1 MAEPMSRELLDLIEA
16 HLNLERQ
23 SAADYFAAAIW
34 FAERELTGFAEH
46 LRDEAK
52 QEEQHAAKFADYLI
66 SRGQRPVLDTIE
78 PPRQQWTGVE
88 QVIANVFRM
97 EADVTSSVLQL
108 YGTAEGDDDKRTT
121 VFLDPIVDGQRISEH
136 EAAYLLGR
144 VKAPGWWRRLTYAS
158 YRRNRKRTIHAV
170 PIRNNLSDPLSI
182 SKSSY
187 GSGIIAIPQVDENLV
202 VSPAGRMWVTRSALT
217 HLISPESTSAI

>member
-1 MAEPMSRELLDLIEA
+1 MTASQIQAPIEVPTGPAGRAMAEPMSAEMLDLMEA

-23 SAADYFAAAIW
+23 SAADYFAAAVW

-97 EADVTSSVLQL
+97 EADVTASVLQL
-108 YGTAEGDDDKRTT
+108 YNTAEKDIDRRTT
-121 VFLDPIVDGQRISEH
+121 VFLDPIVDGQRLSEH

-144 VKAPGWWRRLTYAS
+144 VKFAAENPA
-158 YRRNRKRTIHAV
+158 AV
-170 PIRNNLSDPLSI
+170 M
-182 SKSSY
+182 
-187 GSGIIAIPQVDENLV
+187 IIDAELREGEAE
-202 VSPAGRMWVTRSALT
+202 PAKLEG
-217 HLISPESTSAI
+217 

>member
-1 MAEPMSRELLDLIEA
+1 MTASQIQAPITVPTGPAGRAMAEPMSGEMLDLMQA

-23 SAADYFAAAIW
+23 SAAAYFAAAIW

-66 SRGQRPVLDTIE
+66 SRGQRPVLDTVE
-78 PPRQQWTGVE
+78 PPRQQWPDVE

-97 EADVTSSVLQL
+97 EADVTASVLQL
-108 YGTAEGDDDKRTT
+108 YGTADQDLDRRTS
-121 VFLDPIVDGQRISEH
+121 VFLDPIVDDQRLSEH

-144 VKAPGWWRRLTYAS
+144 VRFAAGNPA
-158 YRRNRKRTIHAV
+158 AV
-170 PIRNNLSDPLSI
+170 M
-182 SKSSY
+182 
-187 GSGIIAIPQVDENLV
+187 IIDAELREGEAE
-202 VSPAGRMWVTRSALT
+202 PAKLEG
-217 HLISPESTSAI
+217 

>member
-1 MAEPMSRELLDLIEA
+1 MTTSAIQAPINVPTGPAGRAMAEPMSAEMLDLMEA

-78 PPRQQWTGVE
+78 PPRQQWNDVE

-97 EADVTSSVLQL
+97 EADVTASVLQL
-108 YGTAEGDDDKRTT
+108 YDTAEKDIDRRTT
-121 VFLDPIVDGQRISEH
+121 VFLDPIVDGQRLSEH

-144 VKAPGWWRRLTYAS
+144 VKFAAGNPA
-158 YRRNRKRTIHAV
+158 AV
-170 PIRNNLSDPLSI
+170 M
-182 SKSSY
+182 
-187 GSGIIAIPQVDENLV
+187 IIDAELKEGEAE
-202 VSPAGRMWVTRSALT
+202 PAKLEG
-217 HLISPESTSAI
+217 

>member
-1 MAEPMSRELLDLIEA
+1 MSRGLGDVYKRQTIAIPTGPAGRAMAEPMSAELLDLMEA

-66 SRGQRPVLDTIE
+66 SRGQRPVLDTVE
-78 PPRQQWTGVE
+78 PPRQQWTDVE

-97 EADVTSSVLQL
+97 EADVTASVLQL
-108 YGTAEGDDDKRTT
+108 YDTAEKDIDRRTT
-121 VFLDPIVDGQRISEH
+121 VFLDPIVDGQRLSEH

-144 VKAPGWWRRLTYAS
+144 VRFAAGNPA
-158 YRRNRKRTIHAV
+158 AV
-170 PIRNNLSDPLSI
+170 M
-182 SKSSY
+182 
-187 GSGIIAIPQVDENLV
+187 IIDAELREDEAE
-202 VSPAGRMWVTRSALT
+202 PAKLEG
-217 HLISPESTSAI
+217 

>member
-1 MAEPMSRELLDLIEA
+1 MTASQIQAPIEVPTGPAGRAMAEPMSAEMLDLMEA

-23 SAADYFAAAIW
+23 SAADYFAAAVW

-52 QEEQHAAKFADYLI
+52 QEQEHAAKFADYLI

-88 QVIANVFRM
+88 QVIANVFKM
-97 EADVTSSVLQL
+97 EADVTASVLQL
-108 YGTAEGDDDKRTT
+108 YDTAEKDIDRRTT
-121 VFLDPIVDGQRISEH
+121 VFLDPIVDDQRLSEH

-144 VKAPGWWRRLTYAS
+144 VKFAAENPA
-158 YRRNRKRTIHAV
+158 AV
-170 PIRNNLSDPLSI
+170 M
-182 SKSSY
+182 
-187 GSGIIAIPQVDENLV
+187 IIDAELREGEAE
-202 VSPAGRMWVTRSALT
+202 PAKLEG
-217 HLISPESTSAI
+217 

>member
-1 MAEPMSRELLDLIEA
+1 MTASQIQAPIEVPTGPAGRAMAEPMSAEMLDLMEA

-97 EADVTSSVLQL
+97 EADVTASVLQL
-108 YGTAEGDDDKRTT
+108 YDTAEKAIDRRTT
-121 VFLDPIVDGQRISEH
+121 VFLDAIVDAQRLSEH

-144 VKAPGWWRRLTYAS
+144 VKFAAENPA
-158 YRRNRKRTIHAV
+158 AV
-170 PIRNNLSDPLSI
+170 M
-182 SKSSY
+182 
-187 GSGIIAIPQVDENLV
+187 IIDAELREGEAE
-202 VSPAGRMWVTRSALT
+202 PAKLEG
-217 HLISPESTSAI
+217 

>member
-1 MAEPMSRELLDLIEA
+1 MTTSTTQATITVPTGPAGRAMAEPMSAEMLDLMEA

-23 SAADYFAAAIW
+23 SAADYFAAAVW

-66 SRGQRPVLDTIE
+66 TRGQRPVLDTIE

-97 EADVTSSVLQL
+97 EADVTASVLQL
-108 YGTAEGDDDKRTT
+108 YSTAEKDIDRRTT
-121 VFLDPIVDGQRISEH
+121 VFLDPIVDDQRLSEH

-144 VKAPGWWRRLTYAS
+144 VKFAAGNPA
-158 YRRNRKRTIHAV
+158 AV
-170 PIRNNLSDPLSI
+170 M
-182 SKSSY
+182 
-187 GSGIIAIPQVDENLV
+187 IIDAELREGEAE
-202 VSPAGRMWVTRSALT
+202 PAKLEG
-217 HLISPESTSAI
+217 

>member
-1 MAEPMSRELLDLIEA
+1 MTASQIQAPIEVPTGPAGRAMAEPMSAEMLDLMEA

-52 QEEQHAAKFADYLI
+52 QEQEHAAKFADYLI

-88 QVIANVFRM
+88 QVIANVFKM
-97 EADVTSSVLQL
+97 EADVTASVLQL
-108 YGTAEGDDDKRTT
+108 YDTAEKAIDRRTT
-121 VFLDPIVDGQRISEH
+121 VFLDAIVDAQRLSEH

-144 VKAPGWWRRLTYAS
+144 VKFAAENPA
-158 YRRNRKRTIHAV
+158 AV
-170 PIRNNLSDPLSI
+170 M
-182 SKSSY
+182 
-187 GSGIIAIPQVDENLV
+187 IIDAELREGEAE
-202 VSPAGRMWVTRSALT
+202 PAKLEG
-217 HLISPESTSAI
+217 

>member
-1 MAEPMSRELLDLIEA
+1 MTASQIQAPINIPTGPAGRAMAEPMSAELLDLMEA

-52 QEEQHAAKFADYLI
+52 QEQEHAAKFADYLI
-66 SRGQRPVLDTIE
+66 SRGQRPVLDTVE
-78 PPRQQWTGVE
+78 PPRQQWTDVE

-97 EADVTSSVLQL
+97 EADVTASVLQL
-108 YGTAEGDDDKRTT
+108 YDTAEKDIDRRTT
-121 VFLDPIVDGQRISEH
+121 VFLDPIVDGQRLSEH

-144 VKAPGWWRRLTYAS
+144 VKFAAGNPA
-158 YRRNRKRTIHAV
+158 AV
-170 PIRNNLSDPLSI
+170 M
-182 SKSSY
+182 
-187 GSGIIAIPQVDENLV
+187 IIDAELREDEAE
-202 VSPAGRMWVTRSALT
+202 PAKLEG
-217 HLISPESTSAI
+217 

>member
-1 MAEPMSRELLDLIEA
+1 MKASQIQAPITVPTGPAGRAMAEPMSTEMLDLMEA

-23 SAADYFAAAIW
+23 SAADYFAAAVW

-97 EADVTSSVLQL
+97 EADVTASVLQL
-108 YGTAEGDDDKRTT
+108 YNTAEKDIDRRTT
-121 VFLDPIVDGQRISEH
+121 VFLDPIVDGQRLSEH

-144 VKAPGWWRRLTYAS
+144 VKFAAENPA
-158 YRRNRKRTIHAV
+158 AV
-170 PIRNNLSDPLSI
+170 M
-182 SKSSY
+182 
-187 GSGIIAIPQVDENLV
+187 IIDAELREGEAE
-202 VSPAGRMWVTRSALT
+202 PAKLEG
-217 HLISPESTSAI
+217 

>member
-1 MAEPMSRELLDLIEA
+1 MTNASTQATITIPTGPAGRAMAEPMSTELLDLMEA

-23 SAADYFAAAIW
+23 SAADYFAAAVW

-52 QEEQHAAKFADYLI
+52 QEQEHAAKFADYLI
-66 SRGQRPVLDTIE
+66 SRGQRPVLDTVE
-78 PPRQQWTGVE
+78 PPRQQWPDVE

-97 EADVTSSVLQL
+97 EADVTASVLQL

-121 VFLDPIVDGQRISEH
+121 VFLDAIVDAQRLSEH

-144 VKAPGWWRRLTYAS
+144 VKFAAGNPA
-158 YRRNRKRTIHAV
+158 AV
-170 PIRNNLSDPLSI
+170 M
-182 SKSSY
+182 
-187 GSGIIAIPQVDENLV
+187 IIDAELREGEAE
-202 VSPAGRMWVTRSALT
+202 PAKLEG
-217 HLISPESTSAI
+217 

>member
-1 MAEPMSRELLDLIEA
+1 MAEPMSAEMLDLMEA

-23 SAADYFAAAIW
+23 SAADYFAAAVW

-78 PPRQQWTGVE
+78 PPRQQWTDVE

-97 EADVTSSVLQL
+97 EADVTASVLQL
-108 YGTAEGDDDKRTT
+108 YDTAEKDIDRRTT
-121 VFLDPIVDGQRISEH
+121 VFLDPIVDGQRLSEH

-144 VKAPGWWRRLTYAS
+144 VKFAAGNPA
-158 YRRNRKRTIHAV
+158 AV
-170 PIRNNLSDPLSI
+170 M
-182 SKSSY
+182 
-187 GSGIIAIPQVDENLV
+187 IIDAELREGEAE
-202 VSPAGRMWVTRSALT
+202 PAKLEG
-217 HLISPESTSAI
+217 

>member
-1 MAEPMSRELLDLIEA
+1 MTNSATQATITIPVGPAGRAMAEPMSSELLDLMEA

-23 SAADYFAAAIW
+23 SAADYLAAAIW

-52 QEEQHAAKFADYLI
+52 QEQEHAAKFADYLI

-78 PPRQQWTGVE
+78 PPRQQWPDVE

-97 EADVTSSVLQL
+97 EADVTASVLQL
-108 YGTAEGDDDKRTT
+108 YGTAEKDIDRRTT
-121 VFLDPIVDGQRISEH
+121 VFLDPIVDGQRLSEH

-144 VKAPGWWRRLTYAS
+144 VKFAAGNPA
-158 YRRNRKRTIHAV
+158 AV
-170 PIRNNLSDPLSI
+170 M
-182 SKSSY
+182 
-187 GSGIIAIPQVDENLV
+187 IIDAELREGEAE
-202 VSPAGRMWVTRSALT
+202 PAKLEG
-217 HLISPESTSAI
+217 

>member
-1 MAEPMSRELLDLIEA
+1 MFGFYPYLSPFCDVELIHPSMRFDMTTSATPQATIAIPTGPAGRAMAEPMSAEMLDLIQA

-23 SAADYFAAAIW
+23 SAAAYFAAAIW

-66 SRGQRPVLDTIE
+66 SRGQRPVLDTVE
-78 PPRQQWTGVE
+78 PPRQQWPDTE

-97 EADVTSSVLQL
+97 EADVTASVLQL
-108 YGTAEGDDDKRTT
+108 YGTAEQDLDRRTT
-121 VFLDPIVDGQRISEH
+121 VFLDPIVDDQRLSEH

-144 VKAPGWWRRLTYAS
+144 VRFAAGNPAALM
-158 YRRNRKRTIHAV
+158 
-170 PIRNNLSDPLSI
+170 
-182 SKSSY
+182 
-187 GSGIIAIPQVDENLV
+187 IIDAELREAEAE
-202 VSPAGRMWVTRSALT
+202 PAKLEA
-217 HLISPESTSAI
+217 